1 VKSRLFVNC
10 LTKTGRINGLAIDH
24 GRSLDA
30 AIQEARDGLAREDDA
45 LLFKQT
51 VVSVLGPSA
60 SLTLLD
66 PQSGPVI
73 SRNLAPQHSLVL
85 GYEQDVYRKDAAS
98 LVPLM
103 PTDWSVRRLAAIGAR
118 AIKLFLY
125 YDPDAPGM
133 LDQQRKVVVER
144 VGAECAGVGLPF
156 LLEPV
161 TPSPDAKKR
170 PQDIL
175 RAVQEFSQP
184 HYHVDVLKIEL
195 PIRASR
201 VGLDYSLAQ
210 AQEVLQQIA
219 ATTQLPVVYLSG
231 GVPFDELEEGLE
243 LAADL
248 AARFNGVL
256 CGRSLW
262 SGGIPVFARQG
273 AAGLRDWLAGEALP
287 NLQRLHRLVEA
298 RASAVPLDGETG
310 HGPAFAALAE
320 KASRI
325 EP

>member
-1 VKSRLFVNC
+1 MKSRHLADC
-10 LTKTGRINGLAIDH
+10 LTEGGRINGLAIDH

-30 AIQEARDGLAREDDA
+30 AIQEARGGQARADDA
-45 LLFKQT
+45 LQFKQAVAT
-51 VVSVLGPSA
+51 VLGPAA

-66 PQSGPVI
+66 PESGPAI
-73 SRNLAPQHSLVL
+73 IRNLAPQHNLVF

-103 PTDWSVRRLAAIGAR
+103 PPDWSVRRLAAIGAR

-125 YDPDAPGM
+125 YDPDAPGA
-133 LDQQRKVVVER
+133 LDRQRKVVVER
-144 VGAECAGVGLPF
+144 VGAECASAGLPF

-161 TPSPDAKKR
+161 TPSPDAKQR
-170 PQDIL
+170 PRDIL

-195 PIRASR
+195 PVRPSR
-201 VGLDYSLAQ
+201 IGLDYARAQ

-231 GVPFDELEEGLE
+231 GAPFDELLE
-243 LAADL
+243 ALEFAAES

-262 SGGIPVFARQG
+262 NGGIPVFAQQG
-273 AAGLRDWLAGEALP
+273 AAGLRDWLAREALP
-287 NLQRLHRLVEA
+287 NLQRLQRLVDT
-298 RASAVPLDGETG
+298 RASAVPLDMLPG
-310 HGPAFAALAE
+310 HAPSAAASAE
-320 KASRI
+320 IR
-325 EP
+325 